1 MRQKSKVV
9 RKIPSIIST
18 IIDECDTITRG
29 KLAVEAEVN
38 QSYLSHI
45 IKSFLGVSYSY
56 MRREARMTKAAEML
70 REDPDIPIKSVAYE
84 VGYKSPAYFG
94 ALFKARFSFTPGEYQ
109 DNHRKKDDKEAR
121 KTFVVPSPQ
130 QKRPA

>member
-1 MRQKSKVV
+1 MKEKSKVV
-9 RKIPSIIST
+9 RKLPSIINT
-18 IIDECDTITRG
+18 IIDECHTITRSR
-29 KLAVEAEVN
+29 LAVEAEVN
-38 QSYLSHI
+38 QSYLSHKI
-45 IKSFLGVSYSY
+45 NSFLGVSYSF

-109 DNHRKKDDKEAR
+109 EHHRNNGRKEAR
-121 KTFVVPSPQ
+121 KTFIVHSPR